1 MVLLTADNMMLD
13 CFTMCIHINT
23 EAGCNWYLHNIN
35 MFSLSK
41 KYSMMFDYGSRLVN
55 FGNNLLDILAV
66 IISLH
71 VFYFCSLV
79 MVNVLQQVP
88 WKKFYHART
97 PKMMLDL
104 HSDVSYIVDGN

>member
-1 MVLLTADNMMLD
+1 
-13 CFTMCIHINT
+13 
-23 EAGCNWYLHNIN
+23 
-35 MFSLSK
+35 
-41 KYSMMFDYGSRLVN
+41 MFDYGSRLVN
-55 FGNNLLDILAV
+55 FGNNLLDILVV

-104 HSDVSYIVDGN
+104 HSNVSYIVDGN